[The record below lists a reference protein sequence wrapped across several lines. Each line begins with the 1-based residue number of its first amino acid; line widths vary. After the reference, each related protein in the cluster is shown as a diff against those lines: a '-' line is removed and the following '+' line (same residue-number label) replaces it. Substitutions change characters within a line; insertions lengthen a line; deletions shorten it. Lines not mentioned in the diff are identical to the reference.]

1 MKKSAIKSF
10 YFPSISSGLRQ
21 DLERSLRNLLDYL
34 VFYKMDKTNTVE
46 FKIEEY
52 LDYLD
57 LRSTDSISTYK
68 ISKYK
73 KIFKELT
80 KREDLIKKI
89 PQDCAFPKYMISP
102 YVVSAYMDK
111 RVNELKQKWDVI
123 DKVQSN

>member
-1 MKKSAIKSF
+1 MKKSAIRYF
-10 YFPSISSGLRQ
+10 YFPNTSSELRH
-21 DLERSLRNLLDYL
+21 DLRRSLRNLLDYL
-34 VFYKMDKTNTVE
+34 ICYKMDKTNTVE

-52 LDYLD
+52 IDYLD

-73 KIFKELT
+73 KIFKELI

-89 PQDCAFPKYMISP
+89 PQGCSPKYMISP
-102 YVVSAYMDK
+102 YLVSAYMDK